1 MRSEARR
8 STGSTS
14 STERATRHKWPG
26 RGSSSIR
33 LTPGGQSGPI
43 RRPGRRSPR
52 WAYRRAGR
60 RLRCRRSAPTWRSR
74 SLARL
79 GRLPA
84 VDQGGS
90 MSDWVRVATFEG
102 DENSARAIVDQIN
115 SEPGPPP
122 GIPAK
127 SIMVGLDRDNNHVR
141 IVVRFDSKENLDTGS
156 ATLDGMEPPP

>member
-1 MRSEARR
+1 
-8 STGSTS
+8 
-14 STERATRHKWPG
+14 
-26 RGSSSIR
+26 
-33 LTPGGQSGPI
+33 
-43 RRPGRRSPR
+43 
-52 WAYRRAGR
+52 
-60 RLRCRRSAPTWRSR
+60 
-74 SLARL
+74 
-79 GRLPA
+79 
-84 VDQGGS
+84 

-156 ATLDGMEPPP
+156 ATLDGMEPPPEANMRRISVEKLEILLERHA